1 MGSVKKQAHFPYT
14 VLGRPVCRH
23 GFRNLHNLSYYML
36 NQSKDAITQN
46 KGALTVHGNSMLNV
60 QGARAE
66 MMAAIRGVIYADCV
80 KEDQE
85 KVQTGAT
92 FVNMTLPTLIKLS
105 HTKICDMWMN
115 DELPSGDSKCRDAPP
130 TEDLVKTAIKGLRN
144 EFGTDIHFAKDSGSS
159 VAHASMQPSARLK
172 ALHLRRSGWNF

>member
-1 MGSVKKQAHFPYT
+1 M
-14 VLGRPVCRH
+14 
-23 GFRNLHNLSYYML
+23 
-36 NQSKDAITQN
+36 
-46 KGALTVHGNSMLNV
+46 
-60 QGARAE
+60 
-66 MMAAIRGVIYADCV
+66 IYADCV

-144 EFGTDIHFAKDSGSS
+144 EFGTDIHFAKDSGKWLYLFYLCSIQSS
-159 VAHASMQPSARLK
+159 QTV
-172 ALHLRRSGWNF
+172 G